1 MGFCSPILKTKILF
15 HWRGPCIAAGSS
27 TLAPGLW
34 FSNKQRKSILAH
46 TSSLCCLRKRLPL
59 NLGIWFSWFDKQN
72 NVLSPKCPL
81 GLCIWHLT
89 WQRRTQTANYLNSLG
104 ETMVIARSCESKRRK
119 HKRLEWWNLRR
130 TQLTSLLL
138 TLKMEE
144 GTPRVKARGQ
154 LLEAGQGKKM
164 DSPLEPPK
172 MSIAMMTHWFWTGDS
187 CVRLKTYT
195 TVR

>member
-1 MGFCSPILKTKILF
+1 MAK
-15 HWRGPCIAAGSS
+15 
-27 TLAPGLW
+27 
-34 FSNKQRKSILAH
+34 
-46 TSSLCCLRKRLPL
+46 
-59 NLGIWFSWFDKQN
+59 
-72 NVLSPKCPL
+72 
-81 GLCIWHLT
+81 
-89 WQRRTQTANYLNSLG
+89 YLNSLG

-144 GTPRVKARGQ
+144 GTPRVKACGQ

-172 MSIAMMTHWFWTGDS
+172 MSIAMMAH
-187 CVRLKTYT
+187 
-195 TVR
+195 